1 MHPQIRVRYTAHV
14 INAAILINIMAVIE
28 TEVSNQ
34 LHSNIFRGLKKY
46 SIHHIL
52 QRLCC
57 IQIASLRVCGSFCFM

>member
-14 INAAILINIMAVIE
+14 ISAAIIINIMAVIE
-28 TEVSNQ
+28 T
-34 LHSNIFRGLKKY
+34 IFRGLKKY

-57 IQIASLRVCGSFCFM
+57 IQIASLRVSGSFCFM